1 MKLRNYFQKGIV
13 MGDMQ
18 SLGGAIHKEEMKGE
32 SFFETH
38 PAAIAIGVA
47 VATALI
53 FFAVVVFFKI

>member
-1 MKLRNYFQKGIV
+1 